1 MRSARRSSIVL
12 AGAMIVAGLAS
23 CGTDAPTSPAAAGS
37 AALERSNSFI
47 TLAFPGSIQSQAWGI
62 DPSGRVVVGAYRT
75 EDDAVHGF
83 VFARGAFTTIDYPG
97 AAFSIATGI
106 NGRGEIVGWCEDA
119 NGIQHGYVQRHG
131 VFATVD
137 VPDAPS
143 TRIPGSTP
151 PATSSG
157 PTTRRMAALPAS
169 SGGTGSSPVS
179 SPPGRIVH
187 RRERHFVVR

>member
-23 CGTDAPTSPAAAGS
+23 CGTDTPTSPAAAGS

-97 AAFSIATGI
+97 AAFSIGTGI
-106 NGRGEIVGWCEDA
+106 NGRGEIVGWWEDA

-131 VFATVD
+131 VFD
-137 VPDAPS
+137 
-143 TRIPGSTP
+143 
-151 PATSSG
+151 
-157 PTTRRMAALPAS
+157 
-169 SGGTGSSPVS
+169 
-179 SPPGRIVH
+179 H
-187 RRERHFVVR
+187 RRCS